1 MKDERIEKSFLIEQ
15 MVRTLDY
22 GYVSTP
28 TGILN
33 IAEIVGLILYYIKW
47 MNKYDSLDWL
57 KSFRRK
63 KLILIFF
70 HKSTVY
76 E

>member
-15 MVRTLDY
+15 MVKTLDY

-28 TGILN
+28 TGLLN
-33 IAEIVGLILYYIKW
+33 IAEIVGLILFY
-47 MNKYDSLDWL
+47 MNLYKMN
-57 KSFRRK
+57 
-63 KLILIFF
+63 
-70 HKSTVY
+70 